1 MFSKRLIVTL
11 AAAAAITPVVAF
23 AHHGW
28 TGQEDKTTVLEG
40 PIQTVSYRD
49 PHGEIEMTAG
59 GKKWLVTLAPI
70 SRMQARG
77 LTEANLKPGQTVWI
91 SGKRN
96 VDTSRNE
103 IKAENIR
110 IGGKTTNLLR

>member
-1 MFSKRLIVTL
+1 MRPVF
-11 AAAAAITPVVAF
+11 AAAALAVGLSITSFAQ

-28 TGQEDKTTVLEG
+28 GGQEDKITILEG
-40 PIQTVSYRD
+40 PIQRVSYRD
-49 PHGEIEMTAG
+49 PHGEIEVMAN
-59 GKKWLVTLAPI
+59 GKKWLVTLAPL

-96 VDTSRNE
+96 IDTSRNE

-110 IGGKTTNLLR
+110 IDGKTTNLLR

>member
-1 MFSKRLIVTL
+1 MRPVL
-11 AAAAAITPVVAF
+11 AAAALAAALSLAPLAH

-28 TGQEDKTTVLEG
+28 GGQEDKITTLEG
-40 PIQTVSYRD
+40 PIQRVSYRD
-49 PHGEIEMTAG
+49 PHGEIEIMAG

-77 LTEANLKPGQTVWI
+77 LTEANLKPGQVVWI

-96 VDTSRNE
+96 IDTSRNE

-110 IGGKTTNLLR
+110 IGGKTTDLLR